1 MGCELSSGG
10 TVMRVS
16 SAWNGAGKGRE
27 GAGEG
32 AASSCGKMRGEIVEE
47 DLLGLWPVTLHTGY
61 EDI

>member
-1 MGCELSSGG
+1 
-10 TVMRVS
+10 MRVS
-16 SAWNGAGKGRE
+16 SAWNGAGKGKE

-47 DLLGLWPVTLHTGY
+47 DLLGLWPVTLNTGY